1 MNDIYELA
9 PSMRLLIAMHNIS
22 SVDPTNAKR
31 LDELRIASGMS
42 DPELQNAMNELLS
55 YGYVESRGTA
65 YYLSRLGIC
74 VIRSVYT

>member
-9 PSMRLLIAMHNIS
+9 PSMKLLIAMHNIS
-22 SVDPTNAKR
+22 SVDPTTAKN
-31 LDELRIASGMS
+31 LEELKVASGMS
-42 DPELQNAMNELLS
+42 EIELQRAISELLS

>member
-1 MNDIYELA
+1 MYDIYELA

-22 SVDPTNAKR
+22 SVDPTTAKS
-31 LDELRIASGMS
+31 LDELKIASGMS
-42 DPELQNAMNELLS
+42 EPELQNAVRELLS
-55 YGYVESRGTA
+55 YGYVESLGAA

>member
-1 MNDIYELA
+1 MA

-22 SVDPTNAKR
+22 SVDPVTAKS

-42 DPELQNAMNELLS
+42 EQELQNAVRELLS
-55 YGYVESRGTA
+55 YGYVESKGTA

-74 VIRSVYT
+74 VIRSIYT